1 MDGDLKHLASS
12 DQNVKS
18 DSPCIYLIN
27 LWIERLM
34 TFDLDLDLYIGLT
47 IISCFHIKKSFFWKF
62 LEEIQVTFYKSYSG
76 YLHLYDWVT
85 INMILVISSRHIHYG
100 KNDQCYQFLSHWYK
114 HCQKSN
120 PRSIHPPSPTTHQV
134 HQEHWELQ
142 WIYSGTIFHFQYLI
156 SKRTRADIII
166 KLHHHHPQLFNTLQI
181 DPKVLWSIGGVWYGY
196 LKVWFE

>member
-12 DQNVKS
+12 DQKVKS

-76 YLHLYDWVT
+76 YLHLYDWVN

-120 PRSIHPPSPTTHQV
+120 PRSVHPPSPTTHQV

-142 WIYSGTIFHFQYLI
+142 WIYSGTIFLVNYQV
-156 SKRTRADIII
+156 
-166 KLHHHHPQLFNTLQI
+166 LFSFLF
-181 DPKVLWSIGGVWYGY
+181 WSWPWLYSFHGNHKM
-196 LKVWFE
+196 L